1 MGQRNPISVTIMLS
15 ASIARQV
22 RAAFS
27 RFPAANQ
34 GNIAILFAVA
44 LLPLLSFMGAAI
56 DYTRANRA
64 RSSMQAALDSTALM
78 LAKDLS
84 DGKITTDQ
92 ISAKASA
99 YFTAL
104 YTNKDARSV
113 AITASPMLA
122 RIVARR
128 SRLSASA
135 MALCSARRRASWIT
149 LMRTE
154 RPPARMQ

>member
-99 YFTAL
+99 YFNAL
-104 YTNKDARSV
+104 YTNRDARSV
-113 AITASPMLA
+113 AITASYA
-122 RIVARR
+122 TGGSQGSTIQV
-128 SRLSASA
+128 
-135 MALCSARRRASWIT
+135 
-149 LMRTE
+149 
-154 RPPARMQ
+154 